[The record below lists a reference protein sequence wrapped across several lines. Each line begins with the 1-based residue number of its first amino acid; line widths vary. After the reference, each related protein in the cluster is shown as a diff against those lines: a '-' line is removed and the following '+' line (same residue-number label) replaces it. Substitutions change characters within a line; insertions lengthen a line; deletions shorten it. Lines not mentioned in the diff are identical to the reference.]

1 MSKPHTEQFA
11 RDLFGKMGAESSEGF
26 GSFIDI
32 IMELLPTI
40 LALFQDCPAAD
51 LKNAASGRW
60 VPGKAFGLLRLPF
73 GIRRSLGRN
82 DDRAFGQQLNDAMIE
97 LVADSSVE
105 RLSGVLQEAQI

>member
-1 MSKPHTEQFA
+1 
-11 RDLFGKMGAESSEGF
+11 MGAESSGEF

-32 IMELLPTI
+32 LLELLPQI
-40 LALFQDCPAAD
+40 IALFQDCPASN

-60 VPGKAFGLLRLPF
+60 VPGKAFGLLRLRF
-73 GIRRSLGRN
+73 AVRRSLGRE
-82 DDRAFGQQLNDAMIE
+82 DDRALGSQLNDAIIE